1 MAEHFDRYETRD
13 PASRERAQFK
23 TLRALLGFAKAKAP
37 GLRRQMKAVDAKEIT
52 GRKALA
58 AVPVVRKSE
67 LKELQAELPPFAGLT
82 ATRLGALSRA
92 FLSPGP
98 IADPE
103 GTSPDWWGAAR
114 ALYAAGF
121 RRGDVVQNTFS
132 YHMTPGGF
140 ILDSGARAVGCVV
153 IPAGP
158 GAIEQ
163 QLDCIRLFQPAG
175 YVGTPDFLATLIAKA
190 EEAGL
195 PQPFRRA
202 LVSGAAFPASLQ
214 ASLAAKGVEAFQA
227 YATAD
232 CGVIAYESPA
242 RAGLIVNES
251 VIVEIV
257 RPGTGDPVPEGEVGE
272 VVVTRLSADYP
283 LLRFA
288 TGDLSKVLPGASPCG
303 RTNQRLAGWL
313 GRADQTTKVKGMFVH
328 PGSVA
333 EVMKRHPEVA
343 KLRLVVTRAGEAD
356 RMTLRVETK
365 RASDALVGRIG
376 DTLREL
382 TKLRG
387 EVEVVPA
394 GSLPNDG
401 RIIADERPVG

>member
-37 GLRRQMKAVDAKEIT
+37 GLRRQMKAIDAKEIT

-67 LKELQAELPPFAGLT
+67 LKDLQAELPPFAGLT
-82 ATRLGALSRA
+82 STRTGALARA
-92 FLSPGP
+92 YLSPGP

-158 GAIEQ
+158 GATEQ
-163 QLDCIRLFQPAG
+163 QLDCIRLFKPAG
-175 YVGTPDFLATLIAKA
+175 YVGTPDFLATLIGKA

-195 PQPFRRA
+195 AQPFRRA

-214 ASLAAKGVEAFQA
+214 ASLAAKGVEAYQA

-272 VVVTRLSADYP
+272 VVVTRLSGDYP

-288 TGDLSKVLPGASPCG
+288 TGDLSKVLPGVSPCG

-376 DTLREL
+376 ETLREL
-382 TKLRG
+382 TKLKG
-387 EVEVVPA
+387 DVEVVPA

-401 RIIADERPVG
+401 RIIADERPAG